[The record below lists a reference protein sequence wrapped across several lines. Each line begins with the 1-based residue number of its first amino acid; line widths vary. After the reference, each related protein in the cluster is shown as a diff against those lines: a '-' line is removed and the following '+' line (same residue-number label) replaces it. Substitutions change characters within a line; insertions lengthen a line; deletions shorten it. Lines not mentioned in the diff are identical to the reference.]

1 MKKATTIPAVNRRT
15 EADNL
20 VWTVEPANGEWRVRG
35 VDADVGVTFGDRWS
49 AIECAHMLASMIP
62 PGIVRIETQDGR
74 LEDLWLHTQR
84 GSLRRVGP

>member
-1 MKKATTIPAVNRRT
+1 MKKEAMVFAARRRL

-20 VWTVEPANGEWRVRG
+20 VWTVEAADGEWRVRG
-35 VDADVGVTFGDRWS
+35 VDADVGVAFGDRWS